1 MFNKTNLFAVAI
13 IAAAA
18 FTAAPSA
25 NATVAGGMSAASAAA
40 TTAAATTIQADVV
53 LAGGRKH
60 RHGHRH
66 WPHGWGGGI
75 YYGDYGYG
83 FRDCFWLKR
92 KARHTGRRYWWN
104 RYYNCRNGY

>member
-1 MFNKTNLFAVAI
+1 MFNKTNLIAVAI

-25 NATVAGGMSAASAAA
+25 NATVAGGMSATAAA

-53 LAGGRKH
+53 LAGGRRH

-66 WPHGWGGGI
+66 WRHGWGGGV

-83 FRDCFWLKR
+83 FGDCQWLKR
-92 KARHTGRRYWWN
+92 KAIHTGRRYWWN
-104 RYYNCRNGY
+104 RYHNCRNSY